1 MMVFCLLKR
10 AQKNKTKRAQVEPC
24 RLLLASA
31 PQRVRQERTEE
42 EQCRDRV
49 DPAGDPGD
57 AFGMERQDGK
67 DERGV
72 CRGDDA
78 HTRNGAGDGQHE
90 QRVRG
95 VEGDV
100 RHMVG
105 NGRRRS
111 PDGCQLI
118 RHGGERTNLVLGRA
132 PDVVHPGRDEPSGE
146 VERWLLRKELHHAE
160 IVVHEIVA
168 RGRHVG
174 AGWPRG
180 RSRERRA
187 GASSKMIREH
197 SARSG

>member
-10 AQKNKTKRAQVEPC
+10 AQKNRASEHRYSRVDFSS
-24 RLLLASA
+24 ASA
-31 PQRVRQERTEE
+31 PQRVRQERTQE

-49 DPAGDPGD
+49 DPAGDPHD

-67 DERGV
+67 DEGGEGG
-72 CRGDDA
+72 GDDA
-78 HTRNGAGDGQHE
+78 QPRNGAGDGQHE

-132 PDVVHPGRDEPSGE
+132 PDVVHPGRHEPCGE

-160 IVVHEIVA
+160 IVVHEIVPG
-168 RGRHVG
+168 GRHVG
-174 AGWPRG
+174 EAG
-180 RSRERRA
+180 REA
-187 GASSKMIREH
+187 DREH
-197 SARSG
+197 GEQARRR